1 MRAEKG
7 RYPVPASSFAVLE
20 PDLRTLFETEGLP
33 MTRSFLLRSIPKM
46 LALGLAVCASALTMS
61 AHDARACGGC
71 FHSSQPS
78 QVVTVITDHRMV
90 FSISTTQTVLWDQIR
105 YGGNPLEFAWVL
117 PVKKGT
123 RVELSR
129 DAWLAAL
136 DASSQTI
143 ITGPSLTCGGTT
155 GGVQDENDG
164 DVGCGAAASA
174 SAPPPP
180 GPSSSGYAGSDSQVQ
195 IVGESTV
202 GPYETVTLESS
213 NPMALETWLGQN
225 GFDLPASFKPT
236 VAAYVSDGFDFLAL
250 KLQPGEGVR
259 AMQPVRIVTP
269 GADPTLPLRMVAAGV
284 GANVGIELY
293 VISEGRYHPQNFPDA
308 QIDFTQLTWD
318 RTQNQ
323 SNYETLATAAMAA
336 SGGQAWLTEFA
347 GQPQTAA
354 SGLTLPLPSTNGVP
368 VNPGLAD
375 AYFNQ
380 CTKYPALGPCGSDAA
395 APGSDA
401 SAADAAVEAGA
412 RDGSSEASADA
423 AADTSPATPA
433 CPMNPPDSCEYFDD
447 LDVALTGLHPGDVW
461 LTRIRAFLPA
471 SALSTGDLK
480 LEASPVQT
488 PVSNSHHA
496 ATFSDG
502 YNPCSTANA
511 TQPAPA
517 GTSSGCACDT
527 ASPRLRTRM
536 GTAFLVAVT
545 LLGVSLAKRR
555 KQRLARQ

>member
-1 MRAEKG
+1 MR
-7 RYPVPASSFAVLE
+7 RSSFSF
-20 PDLRTLFETEGLP
+20 PQ
-33 MTRSFLLRSIPKM
+33 RS
-46 LALGLAVCASALTMS
+46 LALGLAVCASALTVS
-61 AHDARACGGC
+61 EHQARACGGC

-143 ITGPSLTCGGTT
+143 ITGPSLTCGGAS
-155 GGVQDENDG
+155 GGVQEENDG
-164 DVGCGAAASA
+164 TAGCGAAAA
-174 SAPPPP
+174 TPPPP
-180 GPSSSGYAGSDSQVQ
+180 GPASGPDYAGAGSQVQ
-195 IVGESTV
+195 VVSESTV

-213 NPMALETWLGQN
+213 NPGALEAWLGQN

-236 VAAYVSDGFDFLAL
+236 VAAYVNEGFDFIAL

-259 AMQPVRIVTP
+259 AMVPVRIVTP

-284 GANVGIELY
+284 GANVGVELY

-336 SGGQAWLTEFA
+336 SGGQAWLTEYS
-347 GQPQTAA
+347 GQPQTTP
-354 SGLTLPLPSTNGVP
+354 SGLPAQAPSSNGVP

-380 CTKYPALGPCGSDAA
+380 CTTYAPLPCGNGSDAA
-395 APGSDA
+395 SP
-401 SAADAAVEAGA
+401 DAATPDDAAAQPDGALEASA
-412 RDGSSEASADA
+412 RDGSSEASTTTDA
-423 AADTSPATPA
+423 AADAPSTPPA
-433 CPMNPPDSCEYFDD
+433 CPMNPPDACEYFDD
-447 LDVALTGLHPGDVW
+447 LQLALTGLHPGDVW
-461 LTRIRAFLPA
+461 LTRVRAFLPSSVL
-471 SALSTGDLK
+471 SAADLK
-480 LEASPVQT
+480 LEASPVQV
-488 PVSNSHHA
+488 PVSNAHHA
-496 ATFSDG
+496 STFSDG
-502 YNPCSTANA
+502 YNPCATASA
-511 TQPAPA
+511 AQPA
-517 GTSSGCACDT
+517 SGGSGSGGCTCDT
-527 ASPRLRTRM
+527 APPRLRARL
-536 GTAFLVAVT
+536 GTAFLVALT

-555 KQRLARQ
+555 ARPRA